1 MSVAIGIERAHLLS
15 IFIHTIH
22 NLVTMYFDSNDKSS
36 TYFLSLV
43 TPLSGLDTVQVQTP
57 APEDRMRPVS
67 VTLNLS

>member
-1 MSVAIGIERAHLLS
+1 MSEAIGIERAHLLS
-15 IFIHTIH
+15 IFIRTMH
-22 NLVTMYFDSNDKSS
+22 NLATMYFDSKDKSS

-43 TPLSGLDTVQVQTP
+43 TPLSGLDTAQVQTP